1 MDTARI
7 LGTPLVFWTTTE
19 EETPIVHDLRR
30 GIGVSQDNQE
40 IGELLH
46 TLFSRHPTAKETASP
61 KERENKI
68 VYLPLP
74 PDTLTQPLLYH

>member
-19 EETPIVHDLRR
+19 EGTPIVHDLRR
-30 GIGVSQDNQE
+30 DIGDSQDNQQT
-40 IGELLH
+40 GVLLY
-46 TLFSRHPTAKETASP
+46 TLFSRLPTGKETVSL
-61 KERENKI
+61 KEREDKI